1 MVVSHKFKCIFI
13 HVPKTGGVS
22 ICQTLAENGIPSDY
36 YTLDHE
42 PIRIAYEF
50 LAVCEKEMKE
60 YFSFCFVRNP
70 WDRFVSSYNFLLKGG
85 RNEQDK
91 EQRDEFITP
100 YKTFNDFVCNLNNTN
115 ALRQPHFRPQVEF
128 IDEDIDFV
136 GRFENLNKDFDTI
149 CKKVGISRK
158 LTLKH
163 LNKSSHEPYQTY
175 YTSRTEKIIRDT
187 YKRDVDCFN
196 YSFV

>member
-22 ICQTLAENGIPSDY
+22 ICQTLAENGIPTDY

-70 WDRFVSSYNFLLKGG
+70 WDRFVSAYNFLLKGG

-91 EQRDEFITP
+91 EQRDELITP

-136 GRFENLNKDFDTI
+136 RDYFSAKIFVWNNNCAVCFFEFYRLLCFLKKNHFWICVGFGKDRIF
-149 CKKVGISRK
+149 
-158 LTLKH
+158 LKNFQFGLVDLH
-163 LNKSSHEPYQTY
+163 L
-175 YTSRTEKIIRDT
+175 
-187 YKRDVDCFN
+187 
-196 YSFV
+196 